1 MDTDTQADQ
10 AVFPPPANIAAGA
23 HIKSFD
29 EWQQMYD
36 RSIQDPDGF
45 WSDIADQFVWQSKW
59 DKVRDFTFTDNV
71 DIKWFVGG
79 KTNISVNCLDRH
91 LEAYADKTAILW
103 EGNEPGEDAKLTYR
117 ELYDEVC
124 KLANALTSLG
134 VTKGDR
140 VSIYLQMIPQAAV
153 AMLACAR
160 IGAVQSVVFG
170 AFSEDALRDRI
181 NDTRIGGSPMR
192 AFMTRDADFFV
203 PLATRVEKARRV
215 QADLFISIHA
225 DAFTTP
231 AARGAS
237 VFALSD
243 KGASST
249 AARWLANK
257 ENQSDIVGGLNI
269 GRSARGIAVNVE

>member
-1 MDTDTQADQ
+1 
-10 AVFPPPANIAAGA
+10 
-23 HIKSFD
+23 
-29 EWQQMYD
+29 
-36 RSIQDPDGF
+36 
-45 WSDIADQFVWQSKW
+45 
-59 DKVRDFTFTDNV
+59 
-71 DIKWFVGG
+71 
-79 KTNISVNCLDRH
+79 
-91 LEAYADKTAILW
+91 
-103 EGNEPGEDAKLTYR
+103 
-117 ELYDEVC
+117 
-124 KLANALTSLG
+124 
-134 VTKGDR
+134 
-140 VSIYLQMIPQAAV
+140 
-153 AMLACAR
+153 
-160 IGAVQSVVFG
+160 
-170 AFSEDALRDRI
+170 
-181 NDTRIGGSPMR
+181 MR

-269 GRSARGIAVNVE
+269 GSQDQHVQRMLLDMSKIGRASCRERV